1 MLTWTPKTASA
12 SVLSPSV
19 TATNRMLSPNRASL
33 SARVAAQPAAARAQ
47 VATWPMTRGSDTW
60 PTTVFLRSASRVWM

>member
-1 MLTWTPKTASA
+1 MLTCTPNTASA

-19 TATNRMLSPNRASL
+19 TATNRMLSPNRASF

-47 VATWPMTRGSDTW
+47 TATSAMTRGSDTW
-60 PTTVFLRSASRVWM
+60 PTTVFRRVPSLDWM